1 MSKTPT
7 IKNVN
12 LSLTLSVGSSPLRAT
27 RTPSKSPIKR
37 KSRRALTISV
47 SPERKPCSLPKSVP
61 KSQEFSVKSSFKSS
75 GRKSFPCITVSS
87 SSSVSNSPMRRSR
100 SKRSAR
106 KSLNYLSSSSESQS
120 YERRTTQS
128 KTAPGVQRRQLRPRR
143 ISTSSD
149 RQRSVSRSPRFRQLE
164 SNASERQ
171 PRTKRS
177 SSKTPRRRSSRSVC
191 RSRSKSLSE
200 TESNFKRSVYKP
212 YKSTD
217 SRSPKRLS
225 LSRESRKRSQTQISL
240 SGSPFKRFRSSS
252 ENSKR
257 RSSRSVSRT
266 PERRSA
272 CKRSSTRSSERPLR
286 SSRYRK
292 NERKSRCYSPEIPRR
307 QIDRSRKSRLHPR
320 TSLDDSEYSDES
332 SPHRTESSNSTDFI
346 SNIKS
351 ILLSVKKPKRDE
363 AHAPNTVKKT
373 FKSKSPSPVPS
384 TAARKAPESEGPVSL
399 PSSAARKAPESE
411 DPVSLPSTAARK
423 APESV
428 GPLSLPSSVAR
439 KAPESEGL
447 VSLPSTTDKEVLK
460 FESHASSLY
469 PSTSIP
475 EVQNSRNGN
484 PPQFLTSLE
493 VPKKIINNQKTPLI
507 PRALY
512 VKGLSTVTV
521 TPEAAKSCLVSNSST
536 SVISMKAATNLDPS
550 FSGASTSKSI
560 PSESSSSFNGSSQNC
575 LPASNA
581 LLPVPPTEFIL
592 PLKSPTAKSTRDLYL
607 PSYKTRPS
615 QYSFIP
621 LDNLK
626 DVEDIRTKEKPK

>member
-7 IKNVN
+7 IKKVN
-12 LSLTLSVGSSPLRAT
+12 STLTLSVGSSPLRAT
-27 RTPSKSPIKR
+27 RTPSQSPIKR
-37 KSRRALTISV
+37 KSRRSLTISV
-47 SPERKPCSLPKSVP
+47 SPERKPCSLPKSVS
-61 KSQEFSVKSSFKSS
+61 KSQEFSVKSSLKSS

-120 YERRTTQS
+120 CERRTTQS

-149 RQRSVSRSPRFRQLE
+149 QQRSVSRSPRFRQSE

-171 PRTKRS
+171 PRPRRS
-177 SSKTPRRRSSRSVC
+177 SFNTPRRRSSRSVC
-191 RSRSKSLSE
+191 RSRSKPLSE

-212 YKSTD
+212 YKRTD

-225 LSRESRKRSQTQISL
+225 LSRESRKRSHTQTSL

-266 PERRSA
+266 PERRST
-272 CKRSSTRSSERPLR
+272 CKRSSTRSCERPLR

-351 ILLSVKKPKRDE
+351 ILLFVKKPKRDE

-399 PSSAARKAPESE
+399 PSSAARKAPES
-411 DPVSLPSTAARK
+411 A
-423 APESV
+423 
-428 GPLSLPSSVAR
+428 
-439 KAPESEGL
+439 GL

-460 FESHASSLY
+460 LESHASSLY

-493 VPKKIINNQKTPLI
+493 VPKKIFNNLKTPLI

-512 VKGLSTVTV
+512 VKGLSTITV
-521 TPEAAKSCLVSNSST
+521 TPEGAKSCLVSNSST

-581 LLPVPPTEFIL
+581 LPVPPTEFIL

-607 PSYKTRPS
+607 PPYKTRPS

-621 LDNLK
+621 LENLK

>member
-7 IKNVN
+7 IKKVN
-12 LSLTLSVGSSPLRAT
+12 STLTLSVGSSPLRAT
-27 RTPSKSPIKR
+27 RTPSQSPIKR
-37 KSRRALTISV
+37 KSRRSLTISV
-47 SPERKPCSLPKSVP
+47 SPERKPCSLPKSVS
-61 KSQEFSVKSSFKSS
+61 KSQEFSVKSSLKSS

-100 SKRSAR
+100 SKRS
-106 KSLNYLSSSSESQS
+106 SSSESQS
-120 YERRTTQS
+120 CERRTTQS

-149 RQRSVSRSPRFRQLE
+149 QQRSVSRSPRFRQSE

-171 PRTKRS
+171 PRPRRS
-177 SSKTPRRRSSRSVC
+177 SFNTPRRRSSRSVC
-191 RSRSKSLSE
+191 RSRSKPLSE

-212 YKSTD
+212 YKRTD

-225 LSRESRKRSQTQISL
+225 LSRESRKRSHTQTSL

-266 PERRSA
+266 PERRST
-272 CKRSSTRSSERPLR
+272 CKRSSTRSCERPLR

-351 ILLSVKKPKRDE
+351 ILLFVKKPKRDE

-423 APESV
+423 APKSE
-428 GPLSLPSSVAR
+428 GPLSLPSSAAR
-439 KAPESEGL
+439 KAPESAGL

-460 FESHASSLY
+460 LESHASSLY

-493 VPKKIINNQKTPLI
+493 VPKKIFNNLKTPLI

-512 VKGLSTVTV
+512 VKGLSTITV
-521 TPEAAKSCLVSNSST
+521 TPEGAKSCLVSNSST

-581 LLPVPPTEFIL
+581 LPVPPTEFIL

-607 PSYKTRPS
+607 PPYKTRPS

-621 LDNLK
+621 LENLK